1 MFLIGSRTAEE
12 KTMLNANTKMQLI
25 IGGTAKKKK
34 KMGLTREKYCQ
45 GLTVT
50 KCFFAFVL

>member
-34 KMGLTREKYCQ
+34 NGPNKGK
-45 GLTVT
+45 
-50 KCFFAFVL
+50 VLSRLDSY